1 MICILKQGLAKK
13 LRSCG
18 VDAEAL
24 ENDESWDRCYR
35 YYERERR
42 TVLTRGNNYHKLT
55 KYIPVQCVYNVKSEV
70 ILFFVLSSQQNLSL
84 THQGRNLSLLLH
96 PYCSYKSLNYIYYI
110 FSGVKV

>member
-1 MICILKQGLAKK
+1 MTQKIYFLPQGLAKK

-24 ENDESWDRCYR
+24 ENEESWDRCYR

-55 KYIPVQCVYNVKSEV
+55 KYIPVQFVYSVQSEV
-70 ILFFVLSSQQNLSL
+70 IFSCSFSYILRARSVIATTHMQQ
-84 THQGRNLSLLLH
+84 QGRNVSLQL
-96 PYCSYKSLNYIYYI
+96 
-110 FSGVKV
+110 FSFIAVIIL